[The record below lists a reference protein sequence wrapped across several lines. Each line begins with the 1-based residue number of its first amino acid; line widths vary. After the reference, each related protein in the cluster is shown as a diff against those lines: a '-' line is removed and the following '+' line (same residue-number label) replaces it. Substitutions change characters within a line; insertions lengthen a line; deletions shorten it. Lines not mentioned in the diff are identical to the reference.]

1 LRTLSVLLER
11 IEEIR
16 MDAFFLDLFH
26 NSKFHLVVSQHPTAI
41 VAGEVVGVL
50 FGRLKKMMKI
60 LDIIYTPLSN

>member
-16 MDAFFLDLFH
+16 MDAFFLDLFR

-41 VAGEVVGVL
+41 VVGEVVRVL

-60 LDIIYTPLSN
+60 LDGIYTSLSS